1 MTETAYKEKNL
12 LNFQSTTGE
21 LSDDDKRYNSYW
33 EGIYQYLY
41 DYELGGEQTIKETP
55 LMYSIAPQDLD
66 KVKIFLQ
73 YFCLE
78 AYEIEIKEKN
88 KKAIRLLEQWLEEPD
103 EYGEEFWKSFQ
114 EELQQNRFKITD

>member
-21 LSDDDKRYNSYW
+21 LSDDDKRCNSHW
-33 EGIYQYLY
+33 EGIYQLY

-55 LMYSIAPQDLD
+55 LMYSIAPKDLD